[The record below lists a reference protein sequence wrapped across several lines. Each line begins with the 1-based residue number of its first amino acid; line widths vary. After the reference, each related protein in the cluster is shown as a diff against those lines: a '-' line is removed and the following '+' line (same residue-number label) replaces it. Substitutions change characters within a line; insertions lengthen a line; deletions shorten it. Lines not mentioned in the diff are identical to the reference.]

1 MDDRTLFYKELIDM
15 EGPMYKIINDKAKQ
29 FSFVNDYYMGKID
42 HDTFSQNI
50 NIYKELLISAG
61 LDDWQIQLLNR
72 FPSNDVEPATRMLKS
87 LHNAGAIS
95 SSSCHEQAFQDFR
108 TRVEEV
114 FMHLPNRTTSI
125 FPEEARIAFELSLA
139 IRPKHVIVAGS
150 YYNYFAVW
158 LIPGLAMDGRM
169 ICIDIDPQ
177 VCELAR
183 SNMKA
188 LGYEDRVKVVC
199 GDAEI
204 FLQNDQESIDLF
216 VVDAYG
222 SSRHPDP
229 RYHGKAI
236 YGPLIKA
243 ALPHMQKDD
252 YILAHNAEEGSKDL
266 GEFFQAVSKSTFSML
281 LHTTDNAAVYRL

>member
-1 MDDRTLFYKELIDM
+1 MG
-15 EGPMYKIINDKAKQ
+15 GPMYKIINEKARQ
-29 FSFVNDYYMGKID
+29 FLFVNDYYAGKMD
-42 HDTFSQNI
+42 HNTFSQNI
-50 NIYKELLISAG
+50 NAHKELLTAAG
-61 LDDWQIQLLNR
+61 LNDWQIQLLSR
-72 FPSNDVEPATRMLKS
+72 FPSNDTEAATRMLYS
-87 LHNAGAIS
+87 LYDAGAIS

-108 TRVEEV
+108 TQVEEM
-114 FMHLPNRTTSI
+114 FLHLPDRTTSI

-139 IRPKHVIVAGS
+139 IRPKHVVVAGS

-158 LIPGLAMDGRM
+158 LIPGLASDGSM
-169 ICIDIDPQ
+169 TCIDIDPQ

-183 SNMKA
+183 LNMKA
-188 LGYEDRVKVVC
+188 LGYEDRVQVVC

-204 FLQNDQESIDLF
+204 FLQNEQEPIDLF

-222 SSRHPDP
+222 SSSHPDA

-243 ALPHMQKDD
+243 ALPHMQKGD

-266 GEFFQAVSKSTFSML
+266 SEFFQAVSKAAFSIL
-281 LHTTDNAAVYRL
+281 LSTTDNAAVYQL